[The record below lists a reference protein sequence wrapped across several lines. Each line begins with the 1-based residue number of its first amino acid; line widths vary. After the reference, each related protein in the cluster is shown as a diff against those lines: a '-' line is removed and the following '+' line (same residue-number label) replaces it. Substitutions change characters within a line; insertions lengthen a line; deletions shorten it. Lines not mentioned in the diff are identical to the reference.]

1 MIMGGC
7 ATPCSIVATARAL
20 GRESGPKWLTCGFVE
35 ETSWREH
42 TDNFLVQYRPKVCLR
57 LGYPSL
63 TSHLERERL
72 AQSIRVFEQ
81 LIWEITQ
88 WGVACVQGEFQV
100 VECGANVDQVVN
112 KVES

>member
-1 MIMGGC
+1 MFHSGHR
-7 ATPCSIVATARAL
+7 TAL

-35 ETSWREH
+35 ETSWRKR

-72 AQSIRVFEQ
+72 AQSVRVFEQ

-88 WGVACVQGEFQV
+88 RRVACVEGEFQV
-100 VECGANVDQVVN
+100 VECGPNVDQVVN